1 MLNLKRPNVFHQ
13 SGDHWRRV
21 LAAWCFVAGAL
32 HAGVGYAADPLD
44 GRYRVNPGDTLT
56 VSVWQEEALQGEVIV
71 RPDGYFSFPLAGE
84 IQAAGQSVGEIEQ
97 AVSAKLKQYVPDAV
111 VSVSVTELSGF
122 KVYVIGQVHNP
133 GEFAVNTN
141 IDVMQALAMAEGAT
155 EFADLNGIQILRR
168 EGGSQRAIRFNYK
181 DVVRGSNL
189 EQNVTLEA
197 GDVVVVP

>member
-1 MLNLKRPNVFHQ
+1 MPNLKRTNAVPGNRKHLRC
-13 SGDHWRRV
+13 SI
-21 LAAWCFVAGAL
+21 AAWCLIAGAL
-32 HAGVGYAADPLD
+32 HVGGASAAGVEG
-44 GRYRVNPGDTLT
+44 GRYQVNPGDTLT

-84 IQAAGQSVGEIEQ
+84 IQAAGHSVGEIEQ
-97 AVSAKLKQYVPDAV
+97 AVGAKLKQYVPDAV
-111 VSVSVTELSGF
+111 VSVSITELSGY
-122 KVYVIGQVHNP
+122 KVYVIGQVNNP

-168 EGGSQRAIRFNYK
+168 EGGAQRAIRFNYK

-189 EQNVTLEA
+189 QQNVTLEA